1 MAKHE
6 DTLWER
12 EDHTAAK
19 HEVLRAYLD
28 AWIPIMGHATLKWA
42 TEEPRLL
49 LVDGFAGPGRYAA
62 GEPGSPLIM
71 IDAIVNHSA
80 FPQLKDVN
88 FLLYFIEHDKTRI
101 EHLERELAQIQV
113 PDNVHI
119 GVEHGEFEETFGE
132 LVSVEDGKVLVP
144 TFAFIDPFGYTQAKM
159 SLSGK
164 LLEFPRS
171 EALFFLPLTDIC
183 RFLSKED
190 QAPGL
195 DALFGSPRWREAI
208 AMEGRARNDFLMD
221 LFEEQLRA
229 QGQVAH
235 VRSFEIRTAKGR
247 DNRLVF
253 ATGHDTGLDAMKNA
267 MWAVDPVE
275 GRRFVAKTES
285 GQEVLFTPE
294 EDLDTSP
301 LLNQLRAEFGH
312 GWFTIEQAQRV
323 TLLSPYK
330 ASHLK
335 KPTLKWAEHE
345 LAELEVDRSGGQPK
359 GTFSAG
365 TRMRFR

>member
-1 MAKHE
+1 MTNRDK
-6 DTLWER
+6 TLWIR

-28 AWIPIMGHATLKWA
+28 AWIPIMGYAALKF
-42 TEEPRLL
+42 ESEPRLL
-49 LVDGFAGPGRYAA
+49 LVDGFAGPGRYTG

-80 FPQLKDVN
+80 FPQLEGVN
-88 FLLYFIEHDKTRI
+88 FLLCFIEHDKARI
-101 EHLERELAQIQV
+101 EHLEHELAQMQV
-113 PDNVHI
+113 PNNVHV
-119 GVEHGEFEETFGE
+119 GVEHGEFEDTFAE
-132 LVSVEDGKVLVP
+132 LVSVEAGNVLVP

-159 SLSGK
+159 SLTGK

-183 RFLSKED
+183 RFLSKAD

-195 DALFGSPRWREAI
+195 DALFGTPRWREAI
-208 AMEGRARNDFLMD
+208 SMDGRARNDFLMD

-235 VRSFEIRTAKGR
+235 VRSFEMRTAKGR

-253 ATGHDTGLDAMKNA
+253 ATGHDRGLDAMKNA

-275 GRRFVAKTES
+275 GRRFLAKTES
-285 GQEVLFTPE
+285 GQEVLFTPD
-294 EDLDTSP
+294 EDLDTRP

-312 GWFTIEQAQRV
+312 EWFTIEQAQRV

-335 KPTLKWAEHE
+335 KRTLKWADQE
-345 LAELEVDRSGGQPK
+345 LEVLEVDRSGGQPK

>member
-1 MAKHE
+1 MADK
-6 DTLWER
+6 DKTLWTR

-28 AWIPIMGHATLKWA
+28 AWIPIMGHASLKF
-42 TEEPRLL
+42 ESEPRLL
-49 LVDGFAGPGRYAA
+49 LVDGFAGPGRYAG

-71 IDAIVNHSA
+71 INAIVNHSA
-80 FPQLKDVN
+80 FPQLEGVN
-88 FLLYFIEHDKTRI
+88 FILYFIEHDKARI
-101 EHLERELAQIQV
+101 EHLEHELAQMQL
-113 PDNVHI
+113 PDNVHV
-119 GVEHGEFEETFGE
+119 GVEHGEFEDTFGE

-159 SLSGK
+159 SLTGK
-164 LLEFPRS
+164 FLEFPRS

-183 RFLSKED
+183 RFLSKTD

-195 DALFGSPRWREAI
+195 NALFGTPRWSEAI
-208 AMEGRARNDFLMD
+208 PMEGRARNDFLMD
-221 LFEEQLRA
+221 LFEEQLRS
-229 QGQVAH
+229 QGQVGH
-235 VRSFEIRTAKGR
+235 VRSFEMRTAKGR

-253 ATGHDTGLDAMKNA
+253 ATGHDRGLDAMKNA

-294 EDLDTSP
+294 EDLDTRP

-312 GWFTIEQAQRV
+312 EWFTIEQAQRV

-335 KPTLKWAEHE
+335 KRTLKLAEQE
-345 LAELEVDRSGGQPK
+345 LEELEVDRSGGQPK
-359 GTFSAG
+359 GTFSPG